1 MTERPKGEKRSRAG
15 CEESTARSAVERGT
29 SPGGMISARR
39 TSYRLLHVPLNS
51 GLLSPRPSRLLLFP
65 NRTSPQSHSSSA
77 LVCPAVRSVARTIRR
92 CCVNVHYGM
101 QRGAH
106 GRCSRARSS
115 HDITEERE
123 RQSSIWVPFVA
134 IHCAPINPKYRTS
147 PPAFRPCDLEP
158 PHPLFRYLP
167 SSTAYPL
174 ACCPNL
180 VLARHDPRLSRAVW
194 ANVTSALR
202 ALPGRRPF
210 GRSVP
215 CQDGMHGPL
224 AFPVSPSRRALA
236 I

>member
-134 IHCAPINPKYRTS
+134 IHCAPISPKYRTS
-147 PPAFRPCDLEP
+147 PPAFRPCNLEP
-158 PHPLFRYLP
+158 PSSSLPLLTILDRIPSGMLSESRTCPSRSSAVSGGLGQRDFRP
-167 SSTAYPL
+167 PRS
-174 ACCPNL
+174 
-180 VLARHDPRLSRAVW
+180 ARATTIWKVGTLSRWHAWTLGVPRLS
-194 ANVTSALR
+194 
-202 ALPGRRPF
+202 
-210 GRSVP
+210 
-215 CQDGMHGPL
+215 
-224 AFPVSPSRRALA
+224 